1 MPSRLNEFVDD
12 ISGFGSTESIQAVDE
27 DTVGITFDD
36 PETFRPDVQ
45 TIADDAG
52 VSLSD
57 IQRTGDGQTAVMAR
71 DQNTFF
77 DDPMTSDRSQ
87 KRVAPTDIQRQ
98 PDGTFT
104 HPLED
109 TTSAPSSPA
118 RRGPDG
124 KFVSNDLEDA
134 NIGRQE
140 RDGLFDLLR

>member
-1 MPSRLNEFVDD
+1 MPSRLNEFVDNV
-12 ISGFGSTESIQAVDE
+12 SGFGSTESIQTVDE
-27 DTVGITFDD
+27 DTIGITFDD

-45 TIADDAG
+45 FAAEDAG

-57 IQRTGDGQTAVMAR
+57 IQRTGDNRTAVMAR
-71 DQNTFF
+71 DETTFF
-77 DDPMTSDRSQ
+77 DDPITSDSSR
-87 KRVAPTDIQRQ
+87 KRVAPTDIHRQ

-104 HPLED
+104 HALED
-109 TTSAPSSPA
+109 TTSAPNSPA